1 MPDLS
6 FHGVA
11 SQWWPYAFI
20 LIAGWLATD
29 LWRFLGVLSSSAI
42 SEDSTALQL
51 VRAIATAL
59 VAAVIARL
67 VLYPTGSLEL
77 IPTWARVGGLML
89 GFATYFLARRSIVLG
104 IVASQIVLLAGA
116 WEAGLL

>member
-6 FHGVA
+6 FNGVA
-11 SQWWPYAFI
+11 SVWWPYAFI

-29 LWRFLGVLSSSAI
+29 IWRYLGVFSSGAI
-42 SEDSTALQL
+42 SEDSVALQL

-67 VLYPTGSLEL
+67 VLYPSGSLEL
-77 IPTWARVGGLML
+77 IPTWARVGGLAL
-89 GFATYFLARRSIVLG
+89 GFGTYVLARRSIILG
-104 IVASQIVLLAGA
+104 ILASQIVLLAGA
-116 WEAGLL
+116 WQAGLL